1 MAPSSEAD
9 NRTPTIGDTMLDLK
23 NLEVPPRVWRTKTT
37 KQYPFHLTP
46 EANDLLQAAA
56 EESGHSRSVV
66 LHNLILHGLRNSGPV
81 ATPAEQQKFAAQ
93 IAEKPAP
100 VKAPKEGLAAL
111 VPDPNIDSFTGNKR
125 SQLPLHADD
134 NKRPRH
140 AEDGDLG
147 DDEEEIEL

>member
-1 MAPSSEAD
+1 
-9 NRTPTIGDTMLDLK
+9 MLDLK

-46 EANDLLQAAA
+46 EANDLLQRAA

-66 LHNLILHGLRNSGPV
+66 LHNLILHGLRAGPSPAASTAEV
-81 ATPAEQQKFAAQ
+81 AQPA
-93 IAEKPAP
+93 PAP

-111 VPDPNIDSFTGNKR
+111 VPDPKIDSFTGNKR
-125 SQLPLHADD
+125 AQLPLHAAD
-134 NKRPRH
+134 NTRPRH
-140 AEDGDLG
+140 VEDGDLG

>member
-1 MAPSSEAD
+1 
-9 NRTPTIGDTMLDLK
+9 MLDLK

-66 LHNLILHGLRNSGPV
+66 LHNLILHGLR
-81 ATPAEQQKFAAQ
+81 PAEGPTFEQAATAA
-93 IAEKPAP
+93 IASQLASPTTKADPAL
-100 VKAPKEGLAAL
+100 VKQAKEGLAAL
-111 VPDPNIDSFTGNKR
+111 VPDPKIDSFTGNKR
-125 SQLPLHADD
+125 AQLPLHAED

-140 AEDGDLG
+140 VEDGDLG
-147 DDEEEIEL
+147 DDEEEITQ

>member
-1 MAPSSEAD
+1 
-9 NRTPTIGDTMLDLK
+9 MLDLK

-46 EANDLLQAAA
+46 EANDLLQRAA

-66 LHNLILHGLRNSGPV
+66 LHNLILHGLRAAEGPV
-81 ATPAEQQKFAAQ
+81 ATPEAQQKFAAQ
-93 IAEKPAP
+93 LVEKP

-125 SQLPLHADD
+125 AQLPLHADD
-134 NKRPRH
+134 TKRPRH
-140 AEDGDLG
+140 VEDGDLG